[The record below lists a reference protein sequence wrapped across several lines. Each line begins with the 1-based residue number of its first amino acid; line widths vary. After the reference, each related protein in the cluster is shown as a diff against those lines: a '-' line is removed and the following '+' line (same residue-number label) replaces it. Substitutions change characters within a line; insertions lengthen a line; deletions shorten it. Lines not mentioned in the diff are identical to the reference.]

1 MLNKLVDQ
9 YNNTYHSID
18 KKPIDANY
26 SALTENIDTNSKV
39 LKFNV
44 NGTVRI
50 TKYKNI
56 FSKDCTDNSSREILL
71 IMFWKPIL
79 GHIKLKISTEKK

>member
-26 SALTENIDTNSKV
+26 GALTENIDTNSKV

-44 NGTVRI
+44 NDTVRI

-56 FSKDCTDNSSREILL
+56 FSKDCTDNWSREILL

-79 GHIKLKISTEKK
+79 GHIKLKISMEKK

>member
-1 MLNKLVDQ
+1 MIANCILGTEKLVDQ

-56 FSKDCTDNSSREILL
+56 FSKDCTDNLSREILL
-71 IMFWKPIL
+71 IIF
-79 GHIKLKISTEKK
+79 